1 MLSRESYEYRAQIIK
16 ALAHPSR
23 LIIIDALSEGEK
35 CVCELQEIVQSDIT
49 TVSKHLSVLKSS
61 GLICSRKQGLQ
72 VYYKL
77 RLPCILNFFSCVDAV
92 IQRDL
97 ELRRASGL
105 SLEMATSQE
114 GFGQ

>member
-35 CVCELQEIVQSDIT
+35 CVCELQEIVQSDVT

-61 GLICSRKQGLQ
+61 GLVCSRKQGLQ
-72 VYYKL
+72 VYYRL
-77 RLPCILNFFSCVDAV
+77 RLPCILNFFSCVDAAIEEDV
-92 IQRDL
+92 
-97 ELRRASGL
+97 ELRGTWTLLRNG
-105 SLEMATSQE
+105 
-114 GFGQ
+114 